1 MKDEL
6 IINNTT
12 YKRVEKLD
20 SLNMFKG
27 QLYETIVTTQSNESV
42 KNAAPIGVICK
53 DSNHVVIHL
62 DNCVHTHLNILENG
76 ELIVNITK
84 DPLIFTYSTIGELDD
99 EYFDEFNGFP
109 LIKDTLGFFK
119 AHVIKR
125 IEKKRENDYN
135 DGIGHVVTCEVEEI
149 YISDYNEIVPLNRAM
164 NAVIESLVYYCR
176 FDHKYKDIQKEIW
189 THMKELNRV
198 CQKVGNESEKKSMK
212 LIIDKM
218 REKHKYLE

>member
-1 MKDEL
+1 MEHEL
-6 IINNTT
+6 LINNQT
-12 YKRVEKLD
+12 YKKADNLE

-27 QLYETIVTTQSNESV
+27 QLYETIVTTQNNELI

-53 DSNHVVIHL
+53 DSNHIVIHL
-62 DNCVHTHLNILENG
+62 DNCVHTQQNIIENG

-84 DPLIFTYSTIGELDD
+84 DPLIFTYSTIGELDG

-109 LIKDTLGFFK
+109 MIKDSLGFFK
-119 AHVIKR
+119 AHVIKT

-135 DGIGHVVTCEVEEI
+135 NGIGNVVTCEVEDI
-149 YISDYNEIVPLNRAM
+149 YIRENNEIVPLNRAM

-176 FDHKYKDIQKEIW
+176 FDHKYKDKQDMIW

-198 CQKVGNESEKKSMK
+198 CQKVGNEKEKKSMK
-212 LIIDKM
+212 LIM
-218 REKHKYLE
+218 EKLKETHDYLE

>member
-1 MKDEL
+1 MKEEL
-6 IINNTT
+6 AINAKH
-12 YKRVEKLD
+12 YKKADNLD

-27 QLYETIVTTQSNESV
+27 QLYETIVTTQSNEGIR
-42 KNAAPIGVICK
+42 NAAPIGVICK

-62 DNCVHTHLNILENG
+62 DNCVHTHQNILENG

-84 DPLIFTYSTIGELDD
+84 DPLVFTYSTLGELD
-99 EYFDEFNGFP
+99 EQYFDEFNGFP
-109 LIKDTLGFFK
+109 LIKNSLGFFK

-135 DGIGHVVTCEVEEI
+135 DGIGHVVTCEVEDI
-149 YISDYNEIVPLNRAM
+149 YTREYEEIVPLSRSM
-164 NAVIESLVYYCR
+164 NAIIESLVYYCR
-176 FDHKYKDIQKEIW
+176 FDHKYKDKQDIIW

-212 LIIDKM
+212 LILDKM
-218 REKHKYLE
+218 RENHDYLE